1 MPIKYQF
8 LSPVHF
14 QSIKKRSSAGAKS
27 SFCSLIFRIL
37 TPDLAPYVA
46 KQRRLPGFTGPFPP
60 PLSIRT
66 CIHLRRI
73 FYIKIPALS
82 REIFGSQVEKR
93 RIDIFRSHRYS
104 NKGKILPC
112 IFITSHSL
120 LRLTHGSTYPH
131 SRCTLTGALFLL
143 WERIRVL

>member
-1 MPIKYQF
+1 MMCHLCHCPFCFSWKRN
-8 LSPVHF
+8 
-14 QSIKKRSSAGAKS
+14 KKRSRLGAKNA
-27 SFCSLIFRIL
+27 FCSLIFRVS
-37 TPDLAPYVA
+37 TPDLAPYSA
-46 KQRRLPGFTGPFPP
+46 FARRLPGFTGPFPP

-82 REIFGSQVEKR
+82 REIFGSQVEYR

-112 IFITSHSL
+112 IFQAT
-120 LRLTHGSTYPH
+120 PH
-131 SRCTLTGALFLL
+131 N
-143 WERIRVL
+143 